1 MKTFISFRGAV
12 VQVNGF
18 SDRNAELEQI
28 KNVVINVLFWNAF
41 CTEVSCNLDFFF

>member
-28 KNVVINVLFWNAF
+28 KNVVINVDAILE
-41 CTEVSCNLDFFF
+41 CILY